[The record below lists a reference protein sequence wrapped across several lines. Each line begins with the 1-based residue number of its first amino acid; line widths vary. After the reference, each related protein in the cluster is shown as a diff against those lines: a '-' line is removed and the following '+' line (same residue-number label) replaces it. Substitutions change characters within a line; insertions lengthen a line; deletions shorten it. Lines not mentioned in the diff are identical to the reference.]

1 MLSSVFKVVHGPKL
15 QAMLTSVL
23 KDIDVDELK
32 ELCLEQLEGMSKKR
46 IRSVLSGQP
55 MEDSS
60 CTEDENGSEEEE
72 EDNDGFRQG
81 IYILQLFLIKSNR
94 FLLTSL
100 LEHELKEVKF

>member
-1 MLSSVFKVVHGPKL
+1 MYLILKRLFSLMCINDLPPVLSPVFKVVHGPKL

-72 EDNDGFRQG
+72 EENDGFRQG
-81 IYILQLFLIKSNR
+81 TFNS
-94 FLLTSL
+94 F
-100 LEHELKEVKF
+100 

>member
-81 IYILQLFLIKSNR
+81 IYMHSTTLSNQI
-94 FLLTSL
+94 
-100 LEHELKEVKF
+100 